1 MRLRALLGKP
11 AVRVLLLLPVSL
23 VLLYFAFRDVALE
36 GFLAA
41 LGEAHLGWIIVAVL
55 VSTAS
60 FFVRAARWQQLMNV
74 AEYRVSFFSALY
86 GLLFGYFFNLL
97 IPRAGEVGR
106 CTLVAQRSAISLEMA
121 VGTVVTERVI
131 DLLSTALLTLL
142 AIGVSLDRF
151 GAFLQSHIIAPFI
164 EKQSIG
170 GVIMLFVA
178 FVVIFGAFLLV
189 LWLLRTG
196 RLGEKKRTWWNR
208 TRKGLGE
215 GVRSVLRLRNKGL
228 FLFYTLLLWGCYWLM
243 AYTISF
249 ALPATAHLGGG
260 AALAIVVV
268 GTFGMIVPAQGGLG
282 SYHLAV
288 MLWLGVEGVGRTEG
302 LAYATLSHEG
312 QVVLYILLLALCYL
326 IAWGAKHKKVWQK

>member
-106 CTLVAQRSAISLEMA
+106 CTLVSQRSAISLEMA

-142 AIGVSLDRF
+142 AIGLSIDRF
-151 GAFLQSHIIAPFI
+151 GAFLQSRIIAPFI
-164 EKQSIG
+164 EKQNTG
-170 GVIMLFVA
+170 GVIILLA
-178 FVVIFGAFLLV
+178 ALSAIFVVFLLV
-189 LWLLRTG
+189 LWLLHTG

-208 TRKGLGE
+208 TRKGLSE

-249 ALPATAHLGGG
+249 ALPATAHLGGRGGTRDCGRGHVWHDCTRAGRARVLPPCGDVVARRRRGGSCRG
-260 AALAIVVV
+260 ARLRNALAR
-268 GTFGMIVPAQGGLG
+268 GAGGAL
-282 SYHLAV
+282 HLAACP
-288 MLWLGVEGVGRTEG
+288 L
-302 LAYATLSHEG
+302 LSHRLG
-312 QVVLYILLLALCYL
+312 
-326 IAWGAKHKKVWQK
+326 G

>member
-1 MRLRALLGKP
+1 MRKP
-11 AVRVLLLLPVSL
+11 VVKVLLLLPLSL
-23 VLLYFAFRDVALE
+23 LLLYFAFRDVAFE
-36 GFLAA
+36 GFLSA
-41 LGEAHLGWIIVAVL
+41 LGEAHVGWIIVAVL

-74 AEYRVSFFSALY
+74 GEHRVSFFTSLY
-86 GLLFGYFFNLL
+86 GLLFGYFVNLL

-106 CTLVAQRSAISLEMA
+106 CTLVAQRSPIALETTI
-121 VGTVVTERVI
+121 GTVVTERVI
-131 DLLSTALLTLL
+131 DLLSTVLLTLL

-151 GAFLQSHIIAPFI
+151 GSFLQSRIITPFL
-164 EKQSIG
+164 EKQSMG
-170 GVIMLFVA
+170 GVIILFLGIVA
-178 FVVIFGAFLLV
+178 LFGLFWLV

-196 RLGEKKRTWWNR
+196 RLGEKRLAWWNR
-208 TRKGLGE
+208 TREGLWQ
-215 GVRSVLRLRNKGL
+215 GVLSIRHLHSKSL
-228 FLFYTLLLWGCYWLM
+228 FLLYTLLLWGCYWLM

-288 MLWLGVEGVGRTEG
+288 MLWLGVEGVGRVEG

-312 QVVLYILLLALCYL
+312 QVVLYILMLALCYL
-326 IAWGAKHKKVWQK
+326 IAWVSRHKRRGWQK